1 MEVTPQIIVN
11 PETGEESISYDNA
24 VVIDNSYRNEVQ
36 RQHRELE
43 LQAYYEDEDGIHSR
57 FADELANELTDEQ
70 VDESLDVEEEE
81 DDELSFEQFEN
92 GIYEQ
97 LGGQQNY
104 QAMIEWASDYWNEED
119 IQLFNATFDSNDY
132 EQMVAAVNYLYKDYT
147 ANY

>member
-1 MEVTPQIIVN
+1 MEVTPQVIVN
-11 PETGEESISYDNA
+11 PETGEETISYENA

-43 LQAYYEDEDGIHSR
+43 QQAYYEDEDGIHSR
-57 FADELANELTDEQ
+57 FADELADEL
-70 VDESLDVEEEE
+70 VDEAEQDVEEEDE
-81 DDELSFEQFEN
+81 DELSFEQFEN

-97 LGGQQNY
+97 LGGKENY
-104 QAMIEWASDYWNEED
+104 QAMTEWAAEYWTKENQD
-119 IQLFNATFDSNDY
+119 LFNATFDSNDY